1 MDNKDAPISGS
12 ACATS
17 EPPSSF
23 PLTGAHS
30 PDSDHEPEMML
41 HNQPGAW
48 KILPV
53 LVLLYALSL
62 LDRQILI
69 LMVEP
74 VKRDLG
80 LNDFHISLLHG
91 IGFAILYSVA
101 ALPLGWLA
109 DRFPRRPIIWLGVT
123 AWGMAAAACG
133 LAQSFWHLLIARS
146 CVGVGEAS
154 LSPAAYSMLADLFRP
169 ARLAVAMSILMIGSC
184 LGNGLAIGLGGAIVS
199 IAQKG
204 SVHYVPLFGELKSW
218 QYVFVLT
225 GLPGLFL
232 GALIFLVREPKRRNR
247 NQAKASFVETFRFIG
262 QNRAFFTSHFL
273 GFGLLSAMGY
283 GLLSWMPTYMMRVH
297 HWTIGQLSL
306 PLALLVGIGS
316 ASGTIVTGM
325 IIDRLFERGRKDAHM
340 LVYSILALGMAIFA
354 AIAFQASGPWLF
366 LALIAPII
374 LTQIIAPAAAAALQ
388 IVTPN
393 QMRGQ
398 ISALFLLVMNGL
410 GLAIGPAIVGALTDF
425 VFHDEMK
432 VGLSIATMF
441 LVLGPFTAVTLWL
454 GLKPMRNLVEKA
466 EARL

>member
-1 MDNKDAPISGS
+1 MEDKGAFLSDPASMKS
-12 ACATS
+12 DL
-17 EPPSSF
+17 PPSLLS
-23 PLTGAHS
+23 TDANS
-30 PDSDHEPEMML
+30 PDSDYEPEMMQ

-48 KILPV
+48 KILPI

-123 AWGMAAAACG
+123 AWGLAAAACG
-133 LAQSFWHLLIARS
+133 LAQSFWQLIIARS

-169 ARLAVAMSILMIGSC
+169 ARLALAMSILMIGSC
-184 LGNGLAIGLGGAIVS
+184 LGNGLAIGLGGTIVS
-199 IAQKG
+199 LAEQG
-204 SVHYVPLFGELKSW
+204 GVHYVPLFGELKSW
-218 QYVFVLT
+218 QYVFVIT

-232 GALIFLVREPKRRNR
+232 GMLIFLVKEPKRRNR
-247 NQAKASFVETFRFIG
+247 NKAKANLGETFRFIG
-262 QNRAFFTSHFL
+262 RNRAFFTSHFV

-283 GLLSWMPTYMMRVH
+283 GLLSWMPAYMMRVH
-297 HWTIGQLSL
+297 HWTISELSL

-316 ASGTIVTGM
+316 ASGTIVSGT
-325 IIDRLFERGRKDAHM
+325 IIDRLFERGRKDAH
-340 LVYSILALGMAIFA
+340 LRVYAILALGMAIVA
-354 AIAFQASGPWLF
+354 AAAFQASSPWLF

-398 ISALFLLVMNGL
+398 VSALFLLVMNGL
-410 GLAIGPAIVGALTDF
+410 GLALGPAIVGALTDF
-425 VFHDEMK
+425 VYHDEMM
-432 VGLSIATMF
+432 VGMSIATMF
-441 LVLGPFTAVTLWL
+441 MALGPITAITLWM
-454 GLKPMRNLVEKA
+454 GLKPMRELVEKA
-466 EARL
+466 EARV